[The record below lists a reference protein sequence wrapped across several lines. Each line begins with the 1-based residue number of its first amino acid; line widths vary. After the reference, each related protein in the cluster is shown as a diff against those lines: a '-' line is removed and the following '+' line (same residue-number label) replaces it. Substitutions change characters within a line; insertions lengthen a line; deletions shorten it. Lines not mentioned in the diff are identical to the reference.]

1 MEKHLDFRSYCDMM
15 EIDYYRVIKD
25 KEKYDIIYRIY
36 KQYCS
41 DNNYI
46 CEKRYNI

>member
-1 MEKHLDFRSYCDMM
+1 MKKCFDFRTYCHMM
-15 EIDYYRVIKD
+15 EIDYCRVIKD

-36 KQYCS
+36 KQYCY
-41 DNNYI
+41 DNDYI